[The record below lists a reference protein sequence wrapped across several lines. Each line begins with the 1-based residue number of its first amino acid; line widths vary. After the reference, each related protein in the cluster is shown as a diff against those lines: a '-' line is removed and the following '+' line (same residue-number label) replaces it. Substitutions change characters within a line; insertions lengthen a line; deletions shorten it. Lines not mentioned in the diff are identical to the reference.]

1 MNQLLF
7 VSIIFTAFDL
17 FLIIYAFTLPL
28 YPINWRKKVNRKH
41 NNDTV
46 TGISIIFTTLSC
58 CVLWIIY
65 FYFLIFHL

>member
-1 MNQLLF
+1 MDQLLF
-7 VSIIFTAFDL
+7 VSIVFTAFDL

-28 YPINWRKKVNRKH
+28 YPITWRKKVNRKH

-46 TGISIIFTTLSC
+46 TGITILFTTLFC

-65 FYFLIFHL
+65 FYFSIFHL